1 MKIVA
6 AVTQAAR
13 AAFELRTVDLEAPRA
28 DEILV
33 RIEAV
38 GLCHTD
44 ITGQA
49 GEMIPL
55 PAVLGHE
62 GAGVVEAVGDQVTKV
77 VPGDRVVLT
86 FRSCGHCR
94 NCEKGLAAYCHTIRV
109 LNYAGSR
116 PDGTTSLSDNG
127 EQIASNF
134 FAQSSFATRCLA
146 YERNVVKAPGSIPFE
161 LLAPLGCGVQTGV
174 GAVLRSLDCD
184 EGASLLILGGGA
196 VGLSAVMGAALRKC
210 APLIVVEPHAER
222 RALALSLGAT
232 HAIDPAAGRPLPEV
246 VREISPIGVDFAFE
260 TTGRPEIQQASMDC
274 LAPHGV
280 LGVVGIPPKGTPVP
294 GDMRTAMALGHTVK
308 GIIEGD
314 SDPDSFIP
322 ELFALHQEGKLPLE
336 RLVRTY
342 PLSNINQAI
351 EDQHDGLC
359 VKVVLLT
366 EGAVA
371 ATSGEGSRR
380 PRSTTASSAGT

>member
-6 AVTQAAR
+6 AITPAAR
-13 AAFELRTVDLEAPRA
+13 AAFELKTVELEAPRA

-44 ITGQA
+44 IVVQA
-49 GEMIPL
+49 GDMIPL
-55 PAVLGHE
+55 PGVLGHE
-62 GAGVVEAVGDQVTKV
+62 GAGVVEAVGNQVTKV

-94 NCEKGLAAYCHTIRV
+94 NCNKGLAAYCHTLRA
-109 LNYAGSR
+109 LNYAGAR
-116 PDGTTSLSDNG
+116 LDGTTSLSDNG
-127 EQIASNF
+127 KPLASNF
-134 FAQSSFATRCLA
+134 FAQSSFATHCLA
-146 YERNVVKAPGSIPFE
+146 YERNVVKAPDAIPFE
-161 LLAPLGCGVQTGV
+161 LLAPLGCGVQTGA
-174 GAVLRSLDCD
+174 GAVLRSFDCD
-184 EGASLLILGGGA
+184 QGASLLVLGGGA
-196 VGLSAVMGAALRKC
+196 VGLSAVMAAAVRRC
-210 APLIVVEPHAER
+210 SPIIVVETHTER

-232 HAIDPAAGRPLPEV
+232 HVIDPAEGRPLPEV

-260 TTGRPEIQQASMDC
+260 TTGRPEVLQASMSC

-280 LGVVGIPPKGTPVP
+280 LGVVGIPPRGTPLP
-294 GDMRTAMALGHTVK
+294 GDMRTVMGSGHTVK

-322 ELFALHQEGKLPLE
+322 ELFKFHLNGQLPLE

-342 PLSNINQAI
+342 PLSDINQAI
-351 EDQHDGLC
+351 ADQREGLC

-366 EGAVA
+366 QGL
-371 ATSGEGSRR
+371 S
-380 PRSTTASSAGT
+380 PH